1 MSRSGS
7 VTLPSREDPDSTS
20 KLQSVRARYLKW
32 KSEGWDNQMHWYSAK
47 DLAAFAR
54 NSKLF
59 ADEIYE
65 VETAHSESLGRGLG
79 HSFFFA
85 IRTSMHA
92 ILFTFVVQ

>member
-7 VTLPSREDPDSTS
+7 VALPNREDPDAGS
-20 KLQSVRARYLKW
+20 KLQSVRARYLNW

-65 VETAHSESLGRGLG
+65 VEMTHAGESGTLK
-79 HSFFFA
+79 
-85 IRTSMHA
+85 
-92 ILFTFVVQ
+92 LFHDNPICFPT